1 MSRAIGEYTIG
12 FVFSSV
18 LNLNIIQ
25 VEHERSYV
33 TRDFVL
39 LSIVYKVI
47 KSIYGWLNIE
57 VKLEHSIY
65 FKTHLMQTYSVI

>member
-1 MSRAIGEYTIG
+1 MLMSRAIGEYTIG

-47 KSIYGWLNIE
+47 KSIYG
-57 VKLEHSIY
+57 
-65 FKTHLMQTYSVI
+65 

>member
-1 MSRAIGEYTIG
+1 MTSTFPPIINLMLMSRAIGEYTIG
-12 FVFSSV
+12 FVFSSI

-33 TRDFVL
+33 TRDFVV

-47 KSIYGWLNIE
+47 KSIYG
-57 VKLEHSIY
+57 
-65 FKTHLMQTYSVI
+65 